1 MSEIIRQYFC
11 YRQNL
16 FGPIF
21 VVFRALYEKPENP
34 RRSYHFIAE
43 QIYDERLGKWIH
55 RGDRV
60 AKAHYLG
67 DTDLDQ
73 ISEAEAR
80 EYLVFVPNR
89 REQLTARAVSVSDK
103 KAFILEVP
111 IDKWAPATASQPY
124 IQTVRD
130 VDESW
135 MLEICS
141 NKYLDIKLDASQI
154 KAIRKLGFNNPVLK
168 ENKPNFWKELSPVTT
183 AENIADEMLLVL
195 QEVFQIG
202 EVDTI
207 DTPFPV
213 PDWFEPWEKLAE

>member
-1 MSEIIRQYFC
+1 M
-11 YRQNL
+11 
-16 FGPIF
+16 
-21 VVFRALYEKPENP
+21 
-34 RRSYHFIAE
+34 
-43 QIYDERLGKWIH
+43 
-55 RGDRV
+55 

-80 EYLVFVPNR
+80 EYLEMVPDR

-111 IDKWAPATASQPY
+111 IDKWAPVTASQPY

-130 VDESW
+130 VDGSW

-168 ENKPNFWKELSPVTT
+168 ENKPNFWKELIPETT
-183 AENIADEMLLVL
+183 AENIADEMLVVL

-202 EVDTI
+202 EVDSF

-213 PDWFEPWEKLAE
+213 PDWFELWG